1 MHIHR
6 SFLFA
11 LLPVV
16 LLTACDDGGSGG
28 SGGTG
33 GSGASGGSGGSGA
46 STANGGGGA
55 GGDTGGSGGGTTTT
69 GQGGSG
75 GGTTSTTG
83 TTGAMGACTNAADTA
98 LLADPNA
105 DIETKVNDCAQQNLG
120 QEPATLDCIKAT
132 GLSAGCAQCFDDTVQ
147 CVVMNCLTECLADSN
162 SPACIECRAMKCD
175 PAFETCSG
183 LMVQ

>member
-33 GSGASGGSGGSGA
+33 GSGGSGA

-69 GQGGSG
+69 GEGGSG
-75 GGTTSTTG
+75 GGTTTTG
-83 TTGAMGACTNAADTA
+83 AGGAMGACTNAEDTA
-98 LLADPNA
+98 LLGDPAA
-105 DIETKVNDCAQQNLG
+105 DIETKVNACAQDNLG

-132 GLSAGCAQCFDDTVQ
+132 GLSDGCAQCFDDTVQ
-147 CVVMNCLTECLADSN
+147 CVVMNCLTECIADSN
-162 SPACIECRAMKCD
+162 SQGCIDCRAMKCD